1 MLTILKSGF
10 KFVAN
15 FAEGVDKSWI
25 VRVWLDLVSQC
36 SYTSVDTALC
46 NKIIVTPNGI
56 QYFITSQSLA
66 LSFQEEF
73 KKLKFFWGKFDF
85 LAVFR

>member
-1 MLTILKSGF
+1 MLTILEGRF
-10 KFVAN
+10 KLVAD

-25 VRVWLDLVSQC
+25 VRVWLDFVPQC
-36 SYTSVDTALC
+36 SYAAVDTALC

-66 LSFQEEF
+66 LSF
-73 KKLKFFWGKFDF
+73 
-85 LAVFR
+85 